1 MDLKEPLQDLLNKTT
16 GSAGAILI
24 DNEGEAI
31 TYIAKLGVEQLTEI
45 SEDERVRLIGAYQR
59 ILLRES
65 KRTVEEM
72 RIGNLKNIVVHY
84 ETGIVAVRALKE
96 EYALVLIGC
105 QDMLIGQG
113 LFYLNKYA
121 EIIDSDL

>member
-1 MDLKEPLQDLLNKTT
+1 MDLKQPLQELLRKTS
-16 GSAGAILI
+16 GASGAILI

-31 TYIAKLGVEQLTEI
+31 TYLAKEGVETLSEI

-59 ILLRES
+59 ILLREC

-72 RIGNLKNIVVHY
+72 RIGKLSNIVIRY
-84 ETGIVAVRALKE
+84 ESGIVAVRALKE

-105 QDMLIGQG
+105 HEMLIGQG

>member
-1 MDLKEPLQDLLNKTT
+1 MDLKQPLQDLLRKTS
-16 GSAGAILI
+16 GSSGAILI

-31 TYIAKLGVEQLTEI
+31 TYLAKEGVETLSEI

-59 ILLRES
+59 IVLREC

-72 RIGNLKNIVVHY
+72 RIGKLSNIVIRY
-84 ETGIVAVRALKE
+84 ESGIVAVRALKE
-96 EYALVLIGC
+96 EYALVLIGGH
-105 QDMLIGQG
+105 DMLIGQG

>member
-1 MDLKEPLQDLLNKTT
+1 MDLKQPLQDLLNRTT
-16 GSAGAILI
+16 GSSGAILI

-31 TYIAKLGVEQLTEI
+31 TYLAKEGAAQVSEI

-72 RIGNLKNIVVHY
+72 RIGQLSNIVVRY
-84 ETGIVAVRALKE
+84 ESGIVAVRALKE

-105 QDMLIGQG
+105 HEMLIGQG

>member
-1 MDLKEPLQDLLNKTT
+1 MDLKQPLQELLNKTS
-16 GSAGAILI
+16 GSSGAILI

-31 TYIAKLGVEQLTEI
+31 TYLAKEGAVQVSEI

-72 RIGNLKNIVVHY
+72 RIGNLSNIVVRY
-84 ETGIVAVRALKE
+84 ESGIVAVRALKE
-96 EYALVLIGC
+96 EYALVLIGHH
-105 QDMLIGQG
+105 DLHIGQG